1 MEKIEIVKKFYSLM
15 EQGNFDE
22 AKSYLLPGFQLLG
35 APPQPMGKEEW
46 MDFQKKMHMG
56 CPDFKFNIRELSER
70 GNIVN
75 GVLQASGTFTHEM
88 PSLYPGKPTIQPT
101 NKKAMNPKE
110 NFAVTFKNDKIIM
123 VTVERLTNGGMP
135 GFLKQIGAEA
145 LTYA

>member
-46 MDFQKKMHMG
+46 MDFQKKMHTG
-56 CPDFKFNIRELSER
+56 LPDFKFNVRDLSER

-75 GVLQASGTFTHEM
+75 GVLQASGTFTREM
-88 PSLYPGKPTIQPT
+88 PSLYAGKPAIPPT

-110 NFAVTFKNDKIIM
+110 NFAVTFKGDKIIM
-123 VTVERLTNGGMP
+123 VTVEKLTNGGIP